1 MQITSVTES
10 YGNYVINF
18 QTFGYTPTLPG
29 MHVHFFFNT
38 VTPENAGVPGSGPWK
53 LYGGPSPFTEWTVA
67 DRPASATQMCALV
80 ANPDHSIQLGS
91 GNCVNL
97 P

>member
-1 MQITSVTES
+1 VTES
-10 YGNYVINF
+10 NGRYIINF
-18 QTFGYTPTLPG
+18 QTFGYTPALPG
-29 MHVHFFFNT
+29 THIHFFFNT

-53 LYGGPSPFTEWTVA
+53 LYGGPSPFTEWAVA

-80 ANPDHSIQLGS
+80 ANPDHSIQLGT
-91 GNCVNL
+91 GNCANL

>member
-1 MQITSVTES
+1 MRITSVTVDN
-10 YGNYVINF
+10 GRYVINF
-18 QTFGYTPTLPG
+18 QTTGYVPALPG

-38 VTPENAGVPGSGPWK
+38 VAPENAGVPGGGPWK

-67 DRPASATQMCALV
+67 DRPANATQMCALV
-80 ANPDHSIQLGS
+80 ANADHSVQLNT